1 MKFIDEAKI
10 AVIAGNGGNGCVSF
24 RREKFIPF
32 GGPDGG
38 DGGDG
43 GSVYLRATKALN
55 TLMTY
60 RYTRTYRA
68 ERGEDGAGANRTG
81 KDGEDLYLD
90 VPLGTQV
97 FDNVTNEFIA
107 DLTEDGQIVKVA
119 QGGYHGLG
127 NTRYKTST
135 NRAPRQSKPGTE
147 GDERELRLELKVMA
161 DVGLLG
167 LPNAGK
173 STLIR
178 AISGARPK
186 VADYPFTTLAP
197 SLGVVDIDPLHSF
210 VVADIPGLI
219 AGASEGV
226 GLGIQFLKHLS
237 RTSILLHL
245 IDLSASSDSQ
255 DPVADY
261 FTILEE
267 LKNYSEELYQKPR
280 WLVLNKIDLIPEED
294 RENAIE
300 EFLNAV
306 NWDRSAPHFAVSA
319 MTKLHTREMCYDIM
333 HEIDKERAPEEELYD
348 EAAQKAIKREKE
360 KLLTEEEYYAMMNEE
375 K

>member
-43 GSVYLRATKALN
+43 GSIYLQATKSLN

-60 RYTRTYRA
+60 RYTRSYNA

-81 KDGEDLYLD
+81 KAGDDLYLE

-97 FDNVTNEFIA
+97 FDDETGEFIA
-107 DLTEDGQIVKVA
+107 DLVEEGQVVKVA
-119 QGGYHGLG
+119 QGGFHGLG
-127 NTRYKTST
+127 NSRYKTST
-135 NRAPRQSKPGTE
+135 NRAPRQSKPGSD
-147 GDERELRLELKVMA
+147 GDERRLRLELKVMA

-178 AISGARPK
+178 AISAARPK

-197 SLGVVDIDPLHSF
+197 SLGVVDIDALRSF

-219 AGASEGV
+219 EGASDGI

-237 RTSILLHL
+237 RTSILLHI
-245 IDLSASSDSQ
+245 IDLSPASDSQ
-255 DPVADY
+255 DPVDDY

-267 LKNYSEELYQKPR
+267 LKKYSEELYEKPR
-280 WLVLNKIDLIPEED
+280 WLVLNKIDLIPDDEREEVI
-294 RENAIE
+294 EN
-300 EFLNAV
+300 FLNAV
-306 NWDRSAPHFAVSA
+306 KWDRSKPHFAISA
-319 MTKLHTREMCYDIM
+319 ISKLHTREMCYEIM
-333 HEIDKERAPEEELYD
+333 DEIDKERAPEAEVYD
-348 EAAQKAIKREKE
+348 EIAQKAIKRERD
-360 KLLTEEEYYAMMNEE
+360 KLLSEEEYYAMMNEE

>member
-10 AVIAGNGGNGCVSF
+10 VVIAGNGGNGCVSF

-43 GSVYLRATKALN
+43 GSIYLQATKSLN

-60 RYTRTYRA
+60 RYTRSYNA

-81 KDGEDLYLD
+81 KAGDDLYLE

-97 FDNVTNEFIA
+97 FDDETGEFIA
-107 DLTEDGQIVKVA
+107 DLVEEGQVVKVA
-119 QGGYHGLG
+119 QGGFHGLG
-127 NTRYKTST
+127 NSRYKTST
-135 NRAPRQSKPGTE
+135 NRAPRQSKPGSD
-147 GDERELRLELKVMA
+147 GDERRLRLELKVMA

-178 AISGARPK
+178 AISAARPK

-197 SLGVVDIDPLHSF
+197 SLGVVDIDALRSF

-219 AGASEGV
+219 EGASDGI

-237 RTSILLHL
+237 RTSILLHI
-245 IDLSASSDSQ
+245 IDLSPASDSQ
-255 DPVADY
+255 DPVDDY

-267 LKNYSEELYQKPR
+267 LKKYSEELYEKPR
-280 WLVLNKIDLIPEED
+280 WLVLNKIDLIPDDEREEVI
-294 RENAIE
+294 EN
-300 EFLNAV
+300 FLNAV
-306 NWDRSAPHFAVSA
+306 KWDRSKPHFAISA
-319 MTKLHTREMCYDIM
+319 ISKLHTREMCYEIM
-333 HEIDKERAPEEELYD
+333 DEIDKERAPEAEVYD
-348 EAAQKAIKREKE
+348 EIAQKAIKRERD
-360 KLLTEEEYYAMMNEE
+360 KLLSEEEYYAMMNEE

>member
-10 AVIAGNGGNGCVSF
+10 SF

-43 GSVYLRATKALN
+43 GSIYLQATKSLN

-60 RYTRTYRA
+60 RYTRSYNA

-81 KDGEDLYLD
+81 KAGDDLYLE

-97 FDNVTNEFIA
+97 FDDETGEFIA
-107 DLTEDGQIVKVA
+107 DLVEEGQVVKVA
-119 QGGYHGLG
+119 QGGFHGLG
-127 NTRYKTST
+127 NSRYKTST
-135 NRAPRQSKPGTE
+135 NRAPRQSKPGSD
-147 GDERELRLELKVMA
+147 GDERRLRLELKVMA

-178 AISGARPK
+178 AISAARPK

-197 SLGVVDIDPLHSF
+197 SLGVVDIDALRSF

-219 AGASEGV
+219 EGASDGI

-237 RTSILLHL
+237 RTSILLHI
-245 IDLSASSDSQ
+245 IDLSPASDSQ
-255 DPVADY
+255 DPVDDY

-267 LKNYSEELYQKPR
+267 LKKYSEELYEKPR
-280 WLVLNKIDLIPEED
+280 WLVLNKIDLIPDDEREEVI
-294 RENAIE
+294 EN
-300 EFLNAV
+300 FLNAV
-306 NWDRSAPHFAVSA
+306 KWDRSKPHFAISA
-319 MTKLHTREMCYDIM
+319 ISKLHTREMCYEIM
-333 HEIDKERAPEEELYD
+333 DEIDKERAPEAEVYD
-348 EAAQKAIKREKE
+348 EIAQKAIKRERD
-360 KLLTEEEYYAMMNEE
+360 KLLSEEEYYAMMNEE

>member
-10 AVIAGNGGNGCVSF
+10 VVIAGNGGHGCVSF

-43 GSVYLRATKALN
+43 GSVYLIATKALN

-60 RYTRTYRA
+60 RYTRTYTA
-68 ERGEDGAGANRTG
+68 ERGEDGAGSNRTG
-81 KDGEDLYLD
+81 KDGNDLYLE

-97 FDNVTNEFIA
+97 FDNTTNEFIA
-107 DLTEDGQIVKVA
+107 DLTEEGQTVKVA
-119 QGGYHGLG
+119 QGGFHGLG

-135 NRAPRQSKPGTE
+135 NRAPRQHKPGSE

-178 AISGARPK
+178 AISAARPK
-186 VADYPFTTLAP
+186 VADYPFTTLVP
-197 SLGVVDIDPLHSF
+197 SLGVVDIDSLRSF

-219 AGASEGV
+219 EGASDGI
-226 GLGIQFLKHLS
+226 GLGHQFLKHLT
-237 RTSILLHL
+237 RTSILLH
-245 IDLSASSDSQ
+245 IVDISPSSDSQ
-255 DPVADY
+255 DPVEDY

-267 LKNYSEELYQKPR
+267 LKKYSEELHNKPR
-280 WLVLNKIDLIPEED
+280 WLVINKIDLIPEEERQETID
-294 RENAIE
+294 NFLTAI
-300 EFLNAV
+300 
-306 NWDRSAPHFAVSA
+306 NWDKNTPHFAVSA
-319 MTKLHTREMCYDIM
+319 ISKLHTREMCYDIM
-333 HEIDKERAPEEELYD
+333 DEIDKERADEVSEYD
-348 EAAQKAIKREKE
+348 EKAKKAIQKE
-360 KLLTEEEYYAMMNEE
+360 IDKLLTEEEYYAMMNEE

>member
-43 GSVYLRATKALN
+43 GSVYLRATKTLN

-81 KDGEDLYLD
+81 KAGDDLYLE

-97 FDNVTNEFIA
+97 FDNTTGELIA
-107 DLTEDGQIVKVA
+107 DLVDDEQVVKVA
-119 QGGYHGLG
+119 QGGFHGLG

-135 NRAPRQSKPGTE
+135 NRAPRQSKPGSE

-178 AISGARPK
+178 AISAARPK

-197 SLGVVDIDPLHSF
+197 SLGVVDIDSLHSF

-219 AGASEGV
+219 EGASDGI

-237 RTSILLHL
+237 RTSILLH
-245 IDLSASSDSQ
+245 IVDLSPASDSQ
-255 DPVADY
+255 DPVEDY

-267 LKNYSEELYQKPR
+267 LKKYSQELYEKPR
-280 WLVLNKIDLIPEED
+280 WLVLNKIDLIPEDERD
-294 RENAIE
+294 ATIE
-300 EFLNAV
+300 AFLTAV
-306 NWDRSAPHFAVSA
+306 KWDLDTPHFAISA
-319 MTKLHTREMCYDIM
+319 IAKLHTREMCYDIM
-333 HEIDKERAPEEELYD
+333 EEIDKVKAPFTEEYD
-348 EAAQKAIKREKE
+348 EKAQKAIKRERD

>member
-43 GSVYLRATKALN
+43 GSVYLRASKALN

-68 ERGEDGAGANRTG
+68 DRGEDGAGANRTG
-81 KDGEDLYLD
+81 KAGDDLYLD

-97 FDNVTNEFIA
+97 FDDVTNEFIA
-107 DLTEDGQIVKVA
+107 DLTEEDQVVKVA
-119 QGGYHGLG
+119 QGGFHGLG
-127 NTRYKTST
+127 NSRYKTST

-147 GDERELRLELKVMA
+147 GDERTLRLELKVMA

-178 AISGARPK
+178 AISAARPK

-197 SLGVVDIDPLHSF
+197 SLGVVDIDSLRSF

-219 AGASEGV
+219 EGASDGI

-237 RTSILLHL
+237 RTSILLHI
-245 IDLSASSDSQ
+245 IDLSPASDSQ
-255 DPVADY
+255 DPVEDY

-267 LKNYSEELYQKPR
+267 LKKYSQELYEKPR
-280 WLVLNKIDLIPEED
+280 WLVLNKIDLIPEDERDEAINNFLTAVKWD
-294 RENAIE
+294 REK
-300 EFLNAV
+300 
-306 NWDRSAPHFAVSA
+306 PHFAISA
-319 MTKLHTREMCYDIM
+319 IAKTHTREMCYDIM
-333 HEIDKERAPEEELYD
+333 DEIDKERSSEVETYD
-348 EAAQKAIKREKE
+348 EKAQKAVSRERD